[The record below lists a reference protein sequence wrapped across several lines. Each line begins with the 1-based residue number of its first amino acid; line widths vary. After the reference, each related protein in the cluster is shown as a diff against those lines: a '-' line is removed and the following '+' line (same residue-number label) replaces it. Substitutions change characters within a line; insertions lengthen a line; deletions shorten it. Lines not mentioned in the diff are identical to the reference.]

1 MPHTVLLELLD
12 GERPT
17 PPVLNGV
24 EIVAP
29 TDGEIAA
36 DLHLQ
41 AVLRFNRRCWSG
53 SPKGTHQGHPRSTP
67 ERNTSSLSDLT
78 RRGIV
83 R

>member
-1 MPHTVLLELLD
+1 LKTAAASASMPHTVLLELLD

-53 SPKGTHQGHPRSTP
+53 SPKPAEP
-67 ERNTSSLSDLT
+67 EPISLM
-78 RRGIV
+78 
-83 R
+83 